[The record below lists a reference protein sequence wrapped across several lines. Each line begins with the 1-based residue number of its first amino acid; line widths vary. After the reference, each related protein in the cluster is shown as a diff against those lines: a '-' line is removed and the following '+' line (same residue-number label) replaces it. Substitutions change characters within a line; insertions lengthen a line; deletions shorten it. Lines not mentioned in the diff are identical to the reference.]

1 MNKLIND
8 YQENNET
15 TKCCCGQHEKNKNE
29 ETTLLYQMECKYFSQ
44 NESKEFCFCSEE
56 DNAPYIIDIFG
67 TSPCIAA
74 RERVLELLVLDNLGI
89 SSIGCTQRLISLAH
103 RVTELDLSF
112 NRLDWLT
119 VGKLM
124 ETLPLLSTLNLGYN
138 TKLCGQIDGNEL
150 PKANKL
156 STLILNGLSLPFST
170 LEAIFNSAPSLRV
183 LHLSKTQFPYSELN
197 CSDLEKTTKN
207 YISKNLEELH
217 LNDCEIDNWHRVL
230 NVLFYFPQLES
241 LFLADNPLISVHHCQ
256 KCSLQTNELTKKLRV
271 LSLSNT
277 KISSW
282 QSIENLLSL
291 KQLEELKLINIP
303 LLKDYSIEERLHLV
317 IGRLRNLKILNG
329 SHIDNR
335 QHEESERFFIRFYS
349 NSDKKPSIYSE
360 LIEKHGMLE
369 QLVKVDLTPKRYA
382 KVVIH
387 CEECEWVRMLVKLRL
402 SGTVLEL
409 MKFLERLTK
418 IPLRLMRIFYVDKQI
433 SALGPEEL
441 RFPNQ
446 ELKLLHIEDD
456 DEFFIQS
463 KLPQINLNNPSNTIK
478 QISFNK
484 KLSSNQEQPNK

>member
-1 MNKLIND
+1 
-8 YQENNET
+8 
-15 TKCCCGQHEKNKNE
+15 
-29 ETTLLYQMECKYFSQ
+29 MECKYFSQ

-119 VGKLM
+119 VGKLL

-156 STLILNGLSLPFST
+156 STLILNGLSLSFST
-170 LEAIFNSAPSLRV
+170 LQTIFNSAPSLRV

-207 YISKNLEELH
+207 FISKNLEELH
-217 LNDCEIDNWHRVL
+217 LNDCEINNWHRVL
-230 NVLFYFPQLES
+230 NVLFYFPKLES

-256 KCSLQTNELTKKLRV
+256 KCNLQTNELTKKLRV

-360 LIEKHGMLE
+360 LVEKHGMLE

-409 MKFLERLTK
+409 MKFLERL
-418 IPLRLMRIFYVDKQI
+418 MRIFYVDKQI

-463 KLPQINLNNPSNTIK
+463 KLPQINLNNHPTNTIK

>member
-1 MNKLIND
+1 MNTFIDD
-8 YQENNET
+8 YQENNES
-15 TKCCCGQHEKNKNE
+15 TKCCCGQHENE

-44 NESKEFCFCSEE
+44 NESKEFSFCSEE
-56 DNAPYIIDIFG
+56 DDVQYIIDIFG
-67 TSPCIAA
+67 SSPCKAA

-89 SSIGCTQRLISLAH
+89 SSIGCTQRLIYLAH

-112 NRLDWLT
+112 NGLDWLN
-119 VGKLM
+119 VGKLL

-138 TKLCGQIDGNEL
+138 TKLCGPINEKEL

-170 LEAIFNSAPSLRV
+170 LQTIFNCAPSLRV
-183 LHLSKTQFPYSELN
+183 LHLSKTQFPYSEIN
-197 CSDLEKTTKN
+197 CSELLNEKTN
-207 YISKNLEELH
+207 ISINLEELH
-217 LNDCEIDNWHRVL
+217 LNDCEINNWHRVIK
-230 NVLFYFPQLES
+230 VLFYFPKLES
-241 LFLADNPLISVHHCQ
+241 LFLADNPLISVHQCS
-256 KCSLQTNELTKKLRV
+256 KCSFQTNELTKKLRV

-282 QSIENLLSL
+282 QSIENLISLS
-291 KQLEELKLINIP
+291 QLEELKLINIP

-349 NSDKKPSIYSE
+349 NFDKKPSIYSE
-360 LIEKHGMLE
+360 LIKKHGILE
-369 QLVKVDLTPKRYA
+369 QLVKVDLTPKRFA

-387 CEECEWVRMLVKLRL
+387 CEECEWVRMWIRLRL

-446 ELKLLHIEDD
+446 ELKLLHIDDD
-456 DEFFIQS
+456 DEFFVQS
-463 KLPQINLNNPSNTIK
+463 KFPQINLSQ
-478 QISFNK
+478 QISFSK
-484 KLSSNQEQPNK
+484 KSTSLQLKK